1 MISLLDFVWHR
12 YNYLWIQMA
21 SESVSMLQDAFDI
34 QDWKEP
40 LSFLPSVVGMELY
53 IVSGIAG
60 CSEFACG
67 QIITS
72 IEVFSQVINLFW
84 VFKICLS
91 TRLASLL
98 CRKDSH
104 QLLSIL
110 MVLSLV
116 LELQSLWSEFGM

>member
-1 MISLLDFVWHR
+1 
-12 YNYLWIQMA
+12 MA

-98 CRKDSH
+98 CRKVSH

-110 MVLSLV
+110 TVLSLV